1 MCTEPE
7 GYDHLHLSASHV
19 LQTLRAASLQRRL
32 TQGPVG
38 SAAVPSPRSRPQDH
52 HHQLNGAGEV
62 ECGHNLNG
70 WAGDRAILILFAT
83 QNS

>member
-1 MCTEPE
+1 MTKMCTEPE

-38 SAAVPSPRSRPQDH
+38 SQLGQPLSHHRGLDH
-52 HHQLNGAGEV
+52 KTT
-62 ECGHNLNG
+62 
-70 WAGDRAILILFAT
+70 II
-83 QNS
+83 S